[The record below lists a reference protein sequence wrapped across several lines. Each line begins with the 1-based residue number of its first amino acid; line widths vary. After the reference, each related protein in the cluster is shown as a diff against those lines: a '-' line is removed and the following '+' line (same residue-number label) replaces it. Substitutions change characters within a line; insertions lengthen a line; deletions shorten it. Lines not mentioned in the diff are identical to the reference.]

1 MKVWDLH
8 CDTLYRLLGREN
20 TAGEPAVEAFAKDGG
35 MLDLAKMRAGDYLL
49 QCFACF
55 VGLEES
61 PDPLVSALREA
72 DLFHRLLAAYPDDLV
87 WVKSAADIDKLGEDG
102 RIGAMLTI
110 EEGAVCRDDL
120 AILRDFY
127 RLGVRM
133 MTLTWNHQNGLG
145 SPNITPDYNEDTWPV
160 KDPGAPGLTGVGRE
174 FVAEME
180 RLHMIVDVA
189 HLSDAGIRDL
199 LAIATR
205 PFAASH
211 SNARACCPHLRNL
224 PDELLRAMGEK
235 GCLIGLNYCPAFL
248 DDTPDRK
255 HCVGSVAQMARHAK
269 YILNLAG
276 EDALALGSDF
286 DGIGGELEITGAQD
300 LPLLAEGFVNEGIPA
315 RVVEKIFYKNARR
328 FFRENL

>member
-8 CDTLYRLLGREN
+8 CDTLYRLLGRED

-180 RLHMIVDVA
+180 CLHMIVDVA

>member
-8 CDTLYRLLGREN
+8 CDTLYRLLGRED

-72 DLFHRLLAAYPDDLV
+72 DLFHSLLAAYPDDLV

-300 LPLLAEGFVNEGIPA
+300 LPLLAEGLVNDGIPA

>member
-8 CDTLYRLLGREN
+8 CDTLYRLLGRED

-72 DLFHRLLAAYPDDLV
+72 DRFHRLLAAYPDDLV

-145 SPNITPDYNEDTWPV
+145 SPNITPDYNEDAWPV

-300 LPLLAEGFVNEGIPA
+300 LPLLAEGLVNEGIPA

>member
-8 CDTLYRLLGREN
+8 CDTLYRLLGRED

-55 VGLEES
+55 VGLES

>member
-8 CDTLYRLLGREN
+8 CDTLYRLLERED

-248 DDTPDRK
+248 DDTSDRK

-300 LPLLAEGFVNEGIPA
+300 LPLLAEGLVNEGIPA

>member
-8 CDTLYRLLGREN
+8 CDTLYRLLGRED

-300 LPLLAEGFVNEGIPA
+300 LPLLAEGLVNEGIPA

>member
-8 CDTLYRLLGREN
+8 CDTLYRLLGRED

-102 RIGAMLTI
+102 RIGAMMTI

-300 LPLLAEGFVNEGIPA
+300 LPLLAEGLVNEGIPA

>member
-8 CDTLYRLLGREN
+8 CDTLYRLLGRED

-87 WVKSAADIDKLGEDG
+87 WVKSAADIDKLGEDV

-145 SPNITPDYNEDTWPV
+145 SPSITPDYNEDTWPV

-300 LPLLAEGFVNEGIPA
+300 LPLLAEGLVNEGIPA

>member
-8 CDTLYRLLGREN
+8 CDTLYRLLGRED

-61 PDPLVSALREA
+61 PDPLLSALREV